1 MGRRHRSRE
10 LALQCLYCWEVTCC
24 AVDELLA
31 NFWKLQPEATS
42 DVREFTETL
51 VYGTVAA
58 VDEIDD
64 AIRRQAENWRLD
76 RMGKVDLSVL
86 RLGTFELLHC
96 PQTPIAVVIDE
107 AIELAKRFGDV
118 QAGQFVNG
126 VLDGIRRRAETRPL
140 TPGVVS

>member
-1 MGRRHRSRE
+1 M
-10 LALQCLYCWEVTCC
+10 
-24 AVDELLA
+24 DELLA

-96 PQTPIAVVIDE
+96 PQDADRCCDRRSHRTGE
-107 AIELAKRFGDV
+107 AIR
-118 QAGQFVNG
+118 
-126 VLDGIRRRAETRPL
+126 
-140 TPGVVS
+140 